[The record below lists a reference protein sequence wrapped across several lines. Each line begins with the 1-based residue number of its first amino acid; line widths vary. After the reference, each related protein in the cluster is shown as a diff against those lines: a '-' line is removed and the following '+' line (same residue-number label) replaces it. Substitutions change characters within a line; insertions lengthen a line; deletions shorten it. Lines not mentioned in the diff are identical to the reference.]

1 MDPKRVAHFL
11 DSIKGWMTGVP
22 TSALLFLGSRFTP
35 VVRKMQTTMKLLNI
49 SIVLVFVKGAG
60 DHGRLVS
67 GVAQE
72 GLEIGWLDL

>member
-22 TSALLFLGSRFTP
+22 TSALLFLGSRFAP
-35 VVRKMQTTMKLLNI
+35 SVRKMQSTINLMNI
-49 SIVLVFVKGAG
+49 FIVLLFVKGAG

-72 GLEIGWLDL
+72 ELEVGWLDL